1 MNNSPLSEKE
11 ERFLDM
17 LKARRKEFEP
27 KDEILCTMVMT
38 MHPSENGEEYYLDKA
53 IEYAENNPNALLKDI
68 MDHLI
73 SLRPDDGSSEIKEA
87 V

>member
-1 MNNSPLSEKE
+1 MNESPLSKKE
-11 ERFLDM
+11 ERFFSM

-38 MHPSENGEEYYLDKA
+38 MHPSENGEDYYLDRA
-53 IEYAENNPNALLKDI
+53 IEYAENNPEALLKDI
-68 MDHLI
+68 MDYMI
-73 SLRPDDGSSEIKEA
+73 SLRPNDDIGSVREA